1 MITQIDAKIFVA
13 LKNRLDAFT
22 GATAYYGADTPQS
35 PPVGVPWVQADDVR
49 LDFDTRYVNG
59 NVDEYRGIFNVAVMA
74 PSSWTAAQGY
84 GLAGL
89 VADHFHKTLKMT
101 FGGATVEVLARPR
114 IIGAP
119 YQDRGMMRYPVQIKW
134 RAVG

>member
-22 GATAYYGADTPQS
+22 GAASYYGKDTPQN
-35 PPVGVPWVQADDVR
+35 PPVDLPFLQADDLR
-49 LDFDTRYVNG
+49 LDFETRYVNG
-59 NVDEYRGIFNVAVMA
+59 DVDEYRGIFNVAVMA
-74 PSSWTAAQGY
+74 PASWTTAQGY
-84 GLAGL
+84 GLAGK
-89 VADHFHKTLKMT
+89 VADHFPKTLKVT
-101 FGGATVEVLARPR
+101 YGGATVDVLARPR